1 LKIRIVSISFIA
13 ILFSTIFPS
22 VWIVTV
28 KIANGKETTIGSQP
42 GQNTTRVNS
51 FSYNGVLNVS
61 NNNRTSADPQIDISG
76 NNTYVVWSDDSPGNP
91 DIFFTKSTDGGNTFS
106 DKPINLSN
114 NSGLSSNPVLSVRG
128 SNVCVV
134 WHDDTYKSF
143 DIFFATSA
151 DGGNTFSKPIKLTQS
166 ANNIIVDS
174 EFPSIA
180 SFENNVY
187 LVWQENST
195 GFFDVLLKK
204 STDGGNTFS
213 DKPINLSNNSGN
225 SAYPKIALY
234 GNTSYVVWEDNST
247 GNFDI
252 LLKKSTDGGNTFSD
266 KPINLSKNKGNSSD
280 PKVFSDEKNDIFVVW
295 DDDSPGNADIFFTK
309 STDGGETFSRPVNL
323 SNNTRGSFD
332 PTLTIS
338 KNHISVA
345 WDDDSP
351 GNADILFTKSTDRG
365 DSFSIKPIN
374 LSKNVGRSLYPDVA
388 ISRSNNSYIIWSDD
402 TPGNYEVFLLRNV
415 Q

>member
-1 LKIRIVSISFIA
+1 M
-13 ILFSTIFPS
+13 
-22 VWIVTV
+22 
-28 KIANGKETTIGSQP
+28 IGLQP

-51 FSYNGVLNVS
+51 FSYNGVLNIS

-76 NNTYVVWSDDSPGNP
+76 NNTYVVWSDESPGNP

-114 NSGLSSNPVLSVRG
+114 NSGNSV
-128 SNVCVV
+128 
-134 WHDDTYKSF
+134 
-143 DIFFATSA
+143 
-151 DGGNTFSKPIKLTQS
+151 
-166 ANNIIVDS
+166 
-174 EFPSIA
+174 
-180 SFENNVY
+180 
-187 LVWQENST
+187 
-195 GFFDVLLKK
+195 
-204 STDGGNTFS
+204 
-213 DKPINLSNNSGN
+213 
-225 SAYPKIALY
+225 YPKIALY

-280 PKVFSDEKNDIFVVW
+280 PEVFSDERNDIFVVW

-309 STDGGETFSRPVNL
+309 STDGGETFSKPVNL

-365 DSFSIKPIN
+365 
-374 LSKNVGRSLYPDVA
+374 
-388 ISRSNNSYIIWSDD
+388 
-402 TPGNYEVFLLRNV
+402 
-415 Q
+415 

>member
-1 LKIRIVSISFIA
+1 LKIRIVSTSLIA

-22 VWIVTV
+22 VWIVTAKV
-28 KIANGKETTIGSQP
+28 ANGKETMIGLQP

-51 FSYNGVLNVS
+51 FSYNGVLSIS

-76 NNTYVVWSDDSPGNP
+76 NNTYVVWSDDSLGNP

-114 NSGLSSNPVLSVRG
+114 NSGLSSDPVLSVRG
-128 SNVCVV
+128 SNVCVA

-143 DIFFATSA
+143 DI
-151 DGGNTFSKPIKLTQS
+151 
-166 ANNIIVDS
+166 
-174 EFPSIA
+174 
-180 SFENNVY
+180 
-187 LVWQENST
+187 
-195 GFFDVLLKK
+195 LLKK
-204 STDGGNTFS
+204 N
-213 DKPINLSNNSGN
+213 
-225 SAYPKIALY
+225 
-234 GNTSYVVWEDNST
+234 
-247 GNFDI
+247 
-252 LLKKSTDGGNTFSD
+252 TDGGNTFSD

-280 PKVFSDEKNDIFVVW
+280 PEVFSDEKNDIFVVW

-309 STDGGETFSRPVNL
+309 STDGGETFSKAVNL

-332 PTLTIS
+332 PALAIS
-338 KNHISVA
+338 KNDIFVA

-365 DSFSIKPIN
+365 NSFSIKPIN

-388 ISRSNNSYIIWSDD
+388 VSRSNNSYIVWSDD
-402 TPGNYEVFLLRNV
+402 TLGNYEVLLLRNV
-415 Q
+415 R